1 MTTGE
6 VKNMGEKFMFMRKS
20 TKNKK
25 NGNAFETAFEKGLWA
40 SRFMILM
47 PVIFSLLGAA
57 VLFLIAS
64 YDILNTIG
72 YVWQYFIH
80 HMDIDIHTLVISKII
95 GAIDIYLIAV
105 ILVVF
110 SFGLYEL
117 FISKID
123 DANESESSGILE
135 IHSLDALKDKVAKV
149 IIMALIVKFF
159 QVALSVT
166 KNFSSIMDL
175 VYIALA
181 VAGLALAQFL
191 LSFNS
196 HKK

>member
-1 MTTGE
+1 MD
-6 VKNMGEKFMFMRKS
+6 KRKK
-20 TKNKK
+20 TKHENKK
-25 NGNAFETAFEKGLWA
+25 NLFETGFEKSLWA
-40 SRFMILM
+40 SRFMILF
-47 PVIFSLLGAA
+47 PVVFSVLGAA

-64 YDILNTIG
+64 YDIVKTIG
-72 YVWQYFIH
+72 YVWQYFVYH
-80 HMDIDIHTLVISKII
+80 ADIDIHTLVISQII
-95 GAIDIYLIAV
+95 GAVDIYLIAV

-123 DANESESSGILE
+123 EASDSESSSILE

-149 IIMALIVKFF
+149 IIMALVVKFF

-166 KNFSSIMDL
+166 KNFTSILDL

-191 LSFNS
+191 LSFHGHN
-196 HKK
+196 KK